1 MRRIPITR
9 WCQERIR
16 QLMPHPL
23 VCIDAT
29 AGTGR
34 DTLFLCRITPE
45 EGKILSMDIQEEAL
59 NQAEKRIKEAGYQD
73 KVVFVCDGH
82 ENMDLYITNP
92 PGVDLIMFNLGYLPG
107 GDHSIATAYPTTIK
121 AVTKG
126 LDLLKNGGLM
136 TLMIY
141 SGGDSGYEE
150 RDALL
155 PFLQSLDYRRYT
167 VILESFYNKPNTPPL
182 PVYILKHEEK
192 KAVDQEPAV

>member
-1 MRRIPITR
+1 MSRIPITE
-9 WCQERIR
+9 WCQDRIR
-16 QLMPHPL
+16 QLMPHPM

-45 EGKILSMDIQEEAL
+45 EGRILSMDIQEEAL
-59 NQAEKRIKEAGYQD
+59 AQAERRIRDAGYQD
-73 KVVFVCDGH
+73 KVRFVCDGH
-82 ENMDLYITNP
+82 ENMDAYMANP
-92 PGVDLIMFNLGYLPG
+92 PGADLIMFNLGYLPG
-107 GDHSIATAYPTTIK
+107 GDHRIATSYPTTIE

-126 LDLLKNGGLM
+126 LKLLKEGGVL

-141 SGGDSGYEE
+141 SGGDTGYEE

-155 PFLQSLDYRRYT
+155 PYLQSLDYRRYT

-182 PVYILKHEEK
+182 PVYIIKH
-192 KAVDQEPAV
+192 

>member
-1 MRRIPITR
+1 MNRIPITR
-9 WCQERIR
+9 WCQDRIR
-16 QLMPHPL
+16 QLMPHPV

-45 EGKILSMDIQEEAL
+45 EGRILSMDIQAEAL
-59 NQAEKRIKEAGYQD
+59 KQAENRIQEAGYQD
-73 KVVFVCDGH
+73 KVRFICDGH
-82 ENMDLYITNP
+82 EHMDSYMDNP
-92 PGVDLIMFNLGYLPG
+92 PGADLIMFNLGYLPG
-107 GDHSIATAYPTTIK
+107 GDHGIATAYPTTME

-126 LDLLKNGGLM
+126 LALLREGGLM

-155 PFLQSLDYRRYT
+155 PFLKSLDHRRYT
-167 VILESFYNKPNTPPL
+167 VILESFYNRPNTPPL
-182 PVYILKHEEK
+182 PVYILKN
-192 KAVDQEPAV
+192 V

>member
-1 MRRIPITR
+1 MSRIPITE
-9 WCQERIR
+9 WCQDRIR
-16 QLMPHPL
+16 QLMPHPMI
-23 VCIDAT
+23 CIDAT

-45 EGKILSMDIQEEAL
+45 EGRILSMDIQEEAL
-59 NQAEKRIKEAGYQD
+59 AQAEKRIRDAGYQD
-73 KVVFVCDGH
+73 KVQFVCDGH
-82 ENMDLYITNP
+82 ENMDSYMTNP

-107 GDHSIATAYPTTIK
+107 GDHQIATSYPTTMV
-121 AVTKG
+121 AVKKG
-126 LDLLKNGGLM
+126 LNLLKDGGVM

-141 SGGDSGYEE
+141 SGGVSGFEE

-182 PVYILKHEEK
+182 PVYIIKH
-192 KAVDQEPAV
+192 